1 MQGYKSLSSMLYS
14 VQAMLFKAGG
24 QVGEVPEAVSQVWL
38 PGAPCGTCCCKG
50 RPRMRIRG
58 AILPSGIV
66 RMLAARGWFASG
78 LPKKQKKGTDCLRG
92 GFSDAL

>member
-1 MQGYKSLSSMLYS
+1 MLYS

-78 LPKKQKKGTDCLRG
+78 FPIQQKNGVFERP
-92 GFSDAL
+92 SA

>member
-1 MQGYKSLSSMLYS
+1 MLYS
-14 VQAMLFKAGG
+14 VQTMLFKAGG
-24 QVGEVPEAVSQVWL
+24 QVGVVPEAVSRVWL

-78 LPKKQKKGTDCLRG
+78 PPIQQKKSLTQAKLKYIAIDWHDNEKCE
-92 GFSDAL
+92 

>member
-1 MQGYKSLSSMLYS
+1 MLYS
-14 VQAMLFKAGG
+14 VQTMLFKAGG
-24 QVGEVPEAVSQVWL
+24 QVGEEPEAVSRVWL

-66 RMLAARGWFASG
+66 RMLAARGWL
-78 LPKKQKKGTDCLRG
+78 LPGVPKNKKW
-92 GFSDAL
+92 DAVVVAVAVSWHLEITWRLET